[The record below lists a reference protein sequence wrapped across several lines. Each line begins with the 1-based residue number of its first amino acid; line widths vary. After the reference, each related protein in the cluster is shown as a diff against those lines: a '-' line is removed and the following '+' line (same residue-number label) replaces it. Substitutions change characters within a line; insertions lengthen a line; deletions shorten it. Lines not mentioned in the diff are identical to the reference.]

1 MKNKRFTLI
10 DLLIVLVVIA
20 AGFVVSKVMTPK
32 EVAPDGKVEFVVM
45 ASSVNNEVAKNLLP
59 GDVAVLSHAQ
69 KTNVTVKDVKYK
81 PSEVNVFDN
90 QTKTYKKVLS
100 NMESDVFVTVEANA
114 KISDTAIL
122 SGDVFVR
129 VGSEANLSSKNL
141 AIEGYIVEILSE
153 QK

>member
-10 DLLIVLVVIA
+10 DVLIIMIIIA
-20 AGFVVSKVMTPK
+20 AGFIVNKVMTPK
-32 EVAPDGKVEFVVM
+32 EISPDGKVEFVVM
-45 ASSVNNEVAKNLLP
+45 ATAVNNEVAKNLSA
-59 GDVAVLSHAQ
+59 GDIAVLSHAQ
-69 KTNVTVKDVKYK
+69 KTNVLVKDVTYK

-90 QTKTYKKVLS
+90 VTKTYKKVLS
-100 NMESDVFVTVEANA
+100 DIESDVFVTVEADA

-129 VGSEANLSSKNL
+129 TGAEATLSSKNL

-153 QK
+153 QQ